1 MGKRARRILIDC
13 SHVDFTRQPTG
24 IPRVVL
30 KYIEVGYEWGRRTGI
45 EIIPVTPMQS
55 GLYIRRP
62 VPARHSKAVG
72 GGRTGPCFG
81 LLFSPYSASP
91 AIFGSF
97 TSSHDSDESVCS
109 MAQ

>member
-45 EIIPVTPMQS
+45 EIIPVTP
-55 GLYIRRP
+55 
-62 VPARHSKAVG
+62 V
-72 GGRTGPCFG
+72 
-81 LLFSPYSASP
+81 
-91 AIFGSF
+91 
-97 TSSHDSDESVCS
+97 
-109 MAQ
+109 